1 MIFTILKTKT
11 RLITMKSYESFL
23 LILASEA
30 STATFITDN
39 LNEDQ
44 NFLITPAFGERH
56 REHQATKLNRLKDK
70 NVGN

>member
-11 RLITMKSYESFL
+11 HLITMKSFESFL

-44 NFLITPAFGERH
+44 NFLITPAFAERH
-56 REHQATKLNRLKDK
+56 REHQATNLNRLKDK

>member
-11 RLITMKSYESFL
+11 HLITMKSYESFL

-44 NFLITPAFGERH
+44 NFLITPAFAERH
-56 REHQATKLNRLKDK
+56 REHQATNLNRLKDK

>member
-44 NFLITPAFGERH
+44 NFLITPAFAERH
-56 REHQATKLNRLKDK
+56 REHQATNLNRLKDK

>member
-11 RLITMKSYESFL
+11 HLITMKSSESFL

-44 NFLITPAFGERH
+44 NFLITPAFAERY
-56 REHQATKLNRLKDK
+56 REDQATKLNRLKDK